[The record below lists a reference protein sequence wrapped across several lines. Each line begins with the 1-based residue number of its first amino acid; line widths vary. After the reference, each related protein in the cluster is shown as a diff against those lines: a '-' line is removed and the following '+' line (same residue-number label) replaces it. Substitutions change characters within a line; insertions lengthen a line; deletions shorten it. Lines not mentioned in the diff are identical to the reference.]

1 MRRRLIDFCADWQ
14 EGLHA
19 NLACGEKRPGFQFE
33 VEDTVSGKDRR
44 ARPIGGALAVAFSIL
59 LAGCAGNTGT
69 GTGSGDPGPQ
79 ALSGGETCQSIRT
92 NLNQLDKE
100 GVPSLVE
107 RQNSGQKLPAAQK
120 AKADLYNQ
128 LLDKYLGAR
137 CHV

>member
-1 MRRRLIDFCADWQ
+1 VSGNRRR
-14 EGLHA
+14 A
-19 NLACGEKRPGFQFE
+19 NNL
-33 VEDTVSGKDRR
+33 
-44 ARPIGGALAVAFSIL
+44 GGVIAVAASAL

-69 GTGSGDPGPQ
+69 GAGNGDPGAQ
-79 ALSGGETCQSIRT
+79 ALSAGETCQSIRSD
-92 NLNQLDKE
+92 LNRLDKE

-107 RQNSGQKLPAAQK
+107 RQSSGQKLAAPQK

>member
-1 MRRRLIDFCADWQ
+1 MVKNA
-14 EGLHA
+14 
-19 NLACGEKRPGFQFE
+19 PGFQFE
-33 VEDTVSGKDRR
+33 AEDTVSGNCRR
-44 ARPIGGALAVAFSIL
+44 ARAMGGTLAVAFSML

-79 ALSGGETCQSIRT
+79 TLSAGETCQSIRT
-92 NLNQLDKE
+92 NLNRLDKE

-107 RQNSGQKLPAAQK
+107 QQNSGKKLGAPQK